1 MSPNNAKRLQDQEFT
16 KQAIR
21 DYFGT
26 LGLRLMYCGDTD
38 SFIVYGSKRE
48 IPEGC

>member
-1 MSPNNAKRLQDQEFT
+1 MPPNNAKRLQDQQVT
-16 KQAIR
+16 KQAVR

-26 LGLRLMYCGDTD
+26 LPLRFMYCRDTD

-48 IPEGC
+48 SPERC